1 MCPGDL
7 FTKTE
12 LKARMYKEGL
22 EERQIY
28 QVGDGAVRQI
38 LEGYTGLRTH
48 TKLAKGQ
55 NCHMICS
62 KRPI

>member
-1 MCPGDL
+1 MMNP
-7 FTKTE
+7 
-12 LKARMYKEGL
+12 RMYKEGL

-28 QVGDGAVRQI
+28 HVGDGAVRQI